1 MTSKISGKLQNQDI
15 SIFSPKNNFV
25 WYTILIEPQEWRSFL
40 IQEHFEIVGH
50 PHQNAAGY
58 IRQGNS
64 FRTLCHTVY
73 CLS

>member
-50 PHQNAAGY
+50 PNSAYCIGCSGY
-58 IRQGNS
+58 NIII
-64 FRTLCHTVY
+64 C
-73 CLS
+73 